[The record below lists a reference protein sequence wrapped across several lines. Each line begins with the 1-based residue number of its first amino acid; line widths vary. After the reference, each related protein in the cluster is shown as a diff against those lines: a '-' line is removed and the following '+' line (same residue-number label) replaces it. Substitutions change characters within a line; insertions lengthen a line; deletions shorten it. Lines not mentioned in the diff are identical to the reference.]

1 MNANKKRLEKI
12 KRIKT
17 AARASIKTKPLKNN
31 HTETLKAIQELQGK
45 INTVNK
51 DTNKYTFHNN
61 PVEVN
66 NKMLDGILENENSI
80 SHSNGNSND
89 DNNDYD
95 NESFYSMSSSSSEN
109 KRK

>member
-1 MNANKKRLEKI
+1 MDQKI
-12 KRIKT
+12 MIYFFFKHMLPLDVKIVVEPFGGSFAIIK
-17 AARASIKTKPLKNN
+17 
-31 HTETLKAIQELQGK
+31 HFY
-45 INTVNK
+45 K